1 MSSSLQDGDAIQ
13 HLYDALEAADGA
25 EKNYHIRQAL
35 QLYRV
40 ADKRD
45 D

>member
-1 MSSSLQDGDAIQ
+1 MSPSLQDGDAAQ
-13 HLYDALEAADGA
+13 HLYDALETVDSA

-35 QLYRV
+35 QLYR
-40 ADKRD
+40 AAGKRD